1 MSSKRKVKII
11 IGNGSPMRT
20 TRPDRNAPCECGSGL
35 KQKKCCGCN
44 TEYFSRK
51 RPQAAQEFND
61 SISYE
66 GSSDRVAFTAGVEF
80 AESWIPVEEEMPEQM
95 TESDYSAEVLTQT
108 KNGYYWL
115 NQYDYESKAW
125 TESPSG
131 DPVINWR
138 PINRKA

>member
-1 MSSKRKVKII
+1 MQHGVLLPETATGSA
-11 IGNGSPMRT
+11 GNIRIHQQTKG
-20 TRPDRNAPCECGSGL
+20 GSGM
-35 KQKKCCGCN
+35 K
-44 TEYFSRK
+44 TVE
-51 RPQAAQEFND
+51 QAAQEFND